1 MAMAA
6 SRSTQTGTFTA
17 SFHAYRPG
25 WSVAQSPSPNHRF
38 FTTL

>member
-1 MAMAA
+1 VMPMAA

-25 WSVAQSPSPNHRF
+25 WSVA
-38 FTTL
+38 